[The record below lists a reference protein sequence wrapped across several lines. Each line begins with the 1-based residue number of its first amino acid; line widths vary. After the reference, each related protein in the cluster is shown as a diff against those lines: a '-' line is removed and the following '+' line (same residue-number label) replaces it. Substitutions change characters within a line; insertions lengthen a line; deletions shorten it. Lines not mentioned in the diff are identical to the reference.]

1 MSDDQGDFPDGLA
14 PKPSIPEAPAP
25 HLGNWDFGRAIIFYM
40 FLMGGTIVLGVL
52 LLLTVGFKLS
62 AFFSE
67 IALFMLLP
75 YLLSRVFDTGW
86 NAWMRWPRI
95 SLGIWGAIMLALIGL
110 GVLVSNIPVA
120 VDRVYPMSKDYLELF
135 EKFLRAD
142 STGELIL
149 LLIVA
154 AVVPGICEEVAF
166 RGLIQSGIQR
176 TYGTK
181 AGIIITSLL
190 FAVIH
195 LSPWNFLAL
204 IAMGLFLG
212 ILREKTGSI
221 WPGALAHTVNNTIAL
236 SVLMLA
242 PTGRDSW
249 QYDFIPLW
257 LNGIGF
263 VLFIGGLALFWR
275 YRATEAE
282 EIPPRLRME

>member
-1 MSDDQGDFPDGLA
+1 MSDYQGEFQDGIA
-14 PKPSIPEAPAP
+14 PEQPIPPAQR
-25 HLGNWDFGRAIIFYM
+25 LGTWDFGHAIIFYM

-62 AFFSE
+62 ALLSE

-86 NAWMRWPRI
+86 SSWMRWPRI
-95 SLGIWGAIMLALIGL
+95 SAGIWGAIMLALIGL

-120 VDRVYPMSKDYLELF
+120 VDRVYPMSKEYLELF

-142 STGELIL
+142 STGDLIL

-166 RGLIQSGIQR
+166 RGLIQGGIRR
-176 TYGTK
+176 TFGVK
-181 AGIIITSLL
+181 AGVSVTSLL

-195 LSPWNFLAL
+195 LSPWNFFAL

-242 PTGRDSW
+242 PTGKESW

-257 LNGIGF
+257 INGLGL

-275 YRATEAE
+275 YRAPVAE
-282 EIPPRLRME
+282 EILS